1 MDLFGLKDHGQQ
13 HEDLERHVRR
23 LVEEVAQLT
32 IDLGET
38 RMQLRKL
45 GLEVEGKVSVDEI
58 DPALVGLNEGIKRAR
73 EQLGQTQEAAE
84 ESWDQLSNELDTA
97 VNDLREQFT

>member
-1 MDLFGLKDHGQQ
+1 MDLFGLKDHEQQ

>member
-1 MDLFGLKDHGQQ
+1 MDLFGLKDHEQQ

-73 EQLGQTQEAAE
+73 EQLGETQEAAE